1 MKVQKIFFTF
11 FLFTFLLSA
20 CSENM
25 KKEAASLTEL
35 SYPSASGIE
44 YYQDK
49 IYLMGD
55 DANNLLILDSGF
67 RIIDSIAL
75 YDFAEK
81 RIPKPV
87 KADLEAITI
96 LNDGRLL
103 IIGSGSLAP
112 HRNTLWLINPQTK
125 EKENIRIDSF
135 FQHLNRNGIKE
146 VNIEGVALVKDK
158 IVLANRGNLGNP
170 FNHFIIASNEFWKKQ
185 NDTTIHIIALDKLND
200 TATFNGISGICYNA
214 SSDQLLLTAST
225 EETHSTNGDGAI
237 GKNYLGFIN
246 NFSSKLYEKSLFTD
260 RLLELDNQFPEIKGH
275 KIESLSILSSTNAA
289 LNLLLAADDDNG
301 SSHLFKI
308 IVNKE

>member
-1 MKVQKIFFTF
+1 M
-11 FLFTFLLSA
+11 
-20 CSENM
+20 
-25 KKEAASLTEL
+25 
-35 SYPSASGIE
+35 
-44 YYQDK
+44 
-49 IYLMGD
+49 
-55 DANNLLILDSGF
+55 
-67 RIIDSIAL
+67 
-75 YDFAEK
+75 
-81 RIPKPV
+81 
-87 KADLEAITI
+87 
-96 LNDGRLL
+96 
-103 IIGSGSLAP
+103 
-112 HRNTLWLINPQTK
+112 
-125 EKENIRIDSF
+125 
-135 FQHLNRNGIKE
+135 
-146 VNIEGVALVKDK
+146 
-158 IVLANRGNLGNP
+158 
-170 FNHFIIASNEFWKKQ
+170 
-185 NDTTIHIIALDKLND
+185 DKLND